1 MPAFKDVKHV
11 QPVPTKDFDPFDGF
25 AAKAPKL
32 IPGKGDTDEEAK
44 KVQNLTKQLA
54 QAASGE
60 NSGICLAALD
70 ELRTAMVSGETDLDT
85 QRRLAKLL
93 DVVGG
98 SAKSEDK
105 DVASKTGEV
114 ATDEPD
120 LEATQSIQV
129 TTVEKDAPAG
139 EKKDKG
145 RTDKF
150 TVKVNKESGTKLG
163 ITTCSADGQFLVIS
177 SIVGGLVQEYNATQ
191 PATSKVEV
199 GDCIVSVNGVT
210 APVDAL
216 KVTISSVVREC
227 SFEVQPHSKFI
238 VTVRRDSDDDKL
250 GLDVANK
257 AQHQTLLIRSV
268 LPGLIS
274 RWNDASTGYKVVPGD
289 RIVAINGTVGFGQFL
304 RHQVSEAKGEIS
316 LSMVRISS

>member
-11 QPVPTKDFDPFDGF
+11 QPVPTKDFDPFDGI

-54 QAASGE
+54 QAATGE

-85 QRRLAKLL
+85 QRRLAKLV

-105 DVASKTGEV
+105 DVACKTAEV

-120 LEATQSIQV
+120 LEAT
-129 TTVEKDAPAG
+129 TVEKDAPAV

-150 TVKVNKESGTKLG
+150 TVKVNKELARNWGSQLARPMVN
-163 ITTCSADGQFLVIS
+163 SLLF
-177 SIVGGLVQEYNATQ
+177 
-191 PATSKVEV
+191 
-199 GDCIVSVNGVT
+199 DCIVSVNGVT

-216 KVTISSVVREC
+216 KVKISSVVGEC

-274 RWNDASTGYKVVPGD
+274 RWNDASTGYKVLPGD
-289 RIVAINGTVGFGQFL
+289 RIVAINGSVGSGQFL

-316 LSMVRISS
+316 LSMVRISN

>member
-1 MPAFKDVKHV
+1 V
-11 QPVPTKDFDPFDGF
+11 QPVPTKDFDPFDGI

-54 QAASGE
+54 QAATGE

-85 QRRLAKLL
+85 QRRLAKLV

-105 DVASKTGEV
+105 DVACKTAEV

-120 LEATQSIQV
+120 LEAT
-129 TTVEKDAPAG
+129 TVEKDAPAV

-163 ITTCSADGQFLVIS
+163 ITTCSADGQFLIIS
-177 SIVGGLVQEYNATQ
+177 SIVGGLVQEYNAKQ
-191 PATSKVEV
+191 PATSKVEL

-216 KVTISSVVREC
+216 KVKISSVVGEC

-274 RWNDASTGYKVVPGD
+274 RWNDASTGYKVLPGD
-289 RIVAINGTVGFGQFL
+289 RIVAINGSVGSGQFL

-316 LSMVRISS
+316 LSMVRISN

>member
-11 QPVPTKDFDPFDGF
+11 QPVPTKDFDPFDGI

-54 QAASGE
+54 QAATGE

-85 QRRLAKLL
+85 QRRLAKLV

-105 DVASKTGEV
+105 DVACKTAEV

-120 LEATQSIQV
+120 LEAT
-129 TTVEKDAPAG
+129 TVEKDAPAV

-163 ITTCSADGQFLVIS
+163 ITTCSADGQFLIIS
-177 SIVGGLVQEYNATQ
+177 SIVGGLVQEYNAKQ

-216 KVTISSVVREC
+216 KVKISSVVGEC

-274 RWNDASTGYKVVPGD
+274 RWNDASTGYKVLPGD
-289 RIVAINGTVGFGQFL
+289 RIVAINGSVGSGQFL

-316 LSMVRISS
+316 LSMVRISN